1 VRRKGQDLHQFYYR
15 HCSHYNSIILQSEKL
30 KSVGL
35 NSSHQLGEIG
45 AGFWIF
51 DRYFWLLENVI
62 LCLCS
67 LYMRFTILVL
77 QVLNPAP
84 SGNSVRS
91 GRLQR
96 VSSFGQV
103 EGGELAASYLRS
115 LVNSAASYPHSQ

>member
-1 VRRKGQDLHQFYYR
+1 MDFGLIFLGPGDRRSL
-15 HCSHYNSIILQSEKL
+15 S
-30 KSVGL
+30 
-35 NSSHQLGEIG
+35 
-45 AGFWIF
+45 
-51 DRYFWLLENVI
+51 LLS
-62 LCLCS
+62 LS
-67 LYMRFTILVL
+67 LYMRFTVLLL